1 MVNEALHGTCASVL
15 FYAWAVASAC
25 TSTCLA
31 FISSQHVFD
40 PLALCCMHVHV
51 GHVRCTCAYMYACL
65 LCVFVQHS
73 VYSERGLFISQNM
86 NPAEI

>member
-1 MVNEALHGTCASVL
+1 MVNVALHGTCASAL

-51 GHVRCTCAYMYACL
+51 DHVYCTCAYALLVMCVCVTQCL
-65 LCVFVQHS
+65 F
-73 VYSERGLFISQNM
+73 RAWAISQNM
-86 NPAEI
+86 NPAEV